1 MVVRSDIYYHQLFL
15 DFGYRDFKKIIY
27 PKDGM
32 LDEKMIAYV
41 LSKDVWSLY

>member
-1 MVVRSDIYYHQLFL
+1 MVVRSEKYYYKLFM
-15 DFGYRDFKKIIY
+15 DFGYRSFKIIIY

-41 LSKDVWSLY
+41 LTKDVWFHD

>member
-41 LSKDVWSLY
+41 LSKDV

>member
-1 MVVRSDIYYHQLFL
+1 MVVRTDIYYHQLFL
-15 DFGYRDFKKIIY
+15 DFGYCDFKIITY

-41 LSKDVWSLY
+41 LTKDV

>member
-1 MVVRSDIYYHQLFL
+1 MVVRSDKYYNKLFM
-15 DFGYRDFKKIIY
+15 DFGYRSFKIIIY

-41 LSKDVWSLY
+41 LTKDV

>member
-1 MVVRSDIYYHQLFL
+1 MVVRHDNYYHQLFL
-15 DFGYRDFKKIIY
+15 DFGYREFKKITY

-41 LSKDVWSLY
+41 LSKDV